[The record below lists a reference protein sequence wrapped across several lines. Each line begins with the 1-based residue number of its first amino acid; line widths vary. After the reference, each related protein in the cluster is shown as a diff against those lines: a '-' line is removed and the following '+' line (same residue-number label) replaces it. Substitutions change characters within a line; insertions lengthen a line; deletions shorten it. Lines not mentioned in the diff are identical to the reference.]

1 MVPVHFF
8 PEINFKESGK
18 KNVKSLEFLSRK
30 FLTLK
35 QYEYPYLE
43 KNYNRGVIV
52 VAKLAISEE
61 REM

>member
-43 KNYNRGVIV
+43 KN
-52 VAKLAISEE
+52 
-61 REM
+61 